1 MHDQPTNN
9 NYLAGYLEQA
19 FKTFHHV
26 LEREAIIKW
35 NSPEY
40 KKVMDLIAKELK
52 RAHEAER
59 GFTKDVFNR

>member
-1 MHDQPTNN
+1 MNNDIPTNN

-26 LEREAIIKW
+26 LEREAIIEW

-40 KKVMDLIAKELK
+40 KKVMDLIDKELK

-59 GFTKDVFNR
+59 QFSAR

>member
-1 MHDQPTNN
+1 MNDQPTNN
-9 NYLAGYLEQA
+9 NYLAGYLEQS

-40 KKVMDLIAKELK
+40 QKVMDLIDKELK

-59 GFTKDVFNR
+59 DFSKR

>member
-1 MHDQPTNN
+1 MHDQPINN

-19 FKTFHHV
+19 FKSFHHT
-26 LEREAIIKW
+26 LEREAIIVW

-40 KKVMDLIAKELK
+40 KKVMDLIDKELK

-59 GFTKDVFNR
+59 QFSNR

>member
-1 MHDQPTNN
+1 MTNPPPNN
-9 NYLAGYLEQA
+9 NYLAGYLEQS

-40 KKVMDLIAKELK
+40 KKVMDLIDKELK
-52 RAHEAER
+52 KAYEAER
-59 GFTKDVFNR
+59 EFSKDVFNR

>member
-9 NYLAGYLEQA
+9 NYLAGYLTQTMRNLINV
-19 FKTFHHV
+19 F
-26 LEREAIIKW
+26 EREGIIVW

-40 KKVMDLIAKELK
+40 KKVMDLIDRELK

-59 GFTKDVFNR
+59 QFSNR

>member
-1 MHDQPTNN
+1 MNNDIPTNN
-9 NYLAGYLEQA
+9 NYLAGYLQQSL
-19 FKTFHHV
+19 KTFHHV

-59 GFTKDVFNR
+59 DFSKR

>member
-26 LEREAIIKW
+26 LEREAIIVW